1 MKAEEINIDEQLS
14 VLWSNVYDA
23 ILSIIDNRYSRECKV
38 ELPNSLLLS
47 YVLVTYDGVIQL
59 CTSSGYVDYA
69 EQFEDEFLYDAYR
82 QLVPEIKL

>member
-1 MKAEEINIDEQLS
+1 MNIEEINIDEQLS
-14 VLWSNVYDA
+14 ILWTNVYDA
-23 ILSIIDNRYSRECKV
+23 ILNIIDIRYTREFIV

-47 YVLVTYDGVIQL
+47 YVLVTYDGVIRL

-82 QLVPEIKL
+82 QLVPEIKS